1 MENYRTVLSND
12 MCIIN
17 FVIDLETSFVA
28 VSNGNIG
35 TSYGYLPDIF
45 ENNSIYLKHGTNISY
60 LYIIGK

>member
-1 MENYRTVLSND
+1 MEDYRTILSND

-17 FVIDLETSFVA
+17 FVIDLETPLIA

-35 TSYGYLPDIF
+35 TNWGYLPDIF
-45 ENNSIYLKHGTNISY
+45 ENNSIYLKHITYKSY